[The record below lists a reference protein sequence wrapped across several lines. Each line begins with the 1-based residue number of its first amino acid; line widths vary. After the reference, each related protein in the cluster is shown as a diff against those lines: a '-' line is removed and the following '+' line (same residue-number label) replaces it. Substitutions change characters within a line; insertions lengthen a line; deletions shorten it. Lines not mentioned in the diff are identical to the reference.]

1 MPVRIRLSRIGKK
14 QAPFYRIVAVDGR
27 KKRDGEYLEDLGTY
41 DAIKTRLVRYDDAG
55 IQRWIS
61 VGAQPSETVQKIM
74 KLYKRV
80 GIASGP
86 VAEPIA
92 PVKVV
97 KEKTP
102 VKTAEEPSEET
113 QQPTE

>member
-14 QAPFYRIVAVDGR
+14 QAPFYRIIAVDGR

-41 DAIKTRLVRYDDAG
+41 DAVKTRLVRYNDAG
-55 IQRWIS
+55 IQKWIS
-61 VGAQPSETVQKIM
+61 VGAQPSETVQKLM

-80 GIASGP
+80 GIAP
-86 VAEPIA
+86 AATAEPI
-92 PVKVV
+92 V
-97 KEKTP
+97 P
-102 VKTAEEPSEET
+102 VKTVTEKKPVKKVEEPSET